1 MAFLGLRLQF
11 LNEESKP
18 GWARWPP
25 SPPPEPPP
33 LWGGALFFSTQRR
46 FQMARGTSPRS
57 CLSKP
62 LSCGSRTEGGADG
75 CWTWL
80 GVDEDGVG
88 ASNRQEW
95 RNISLCL
102 CTRPC
107 PLTNLPP
114 RPFLFIVMG
123 VFPPRPPPPRV
134 PILDGHIFFVGQRKK
149 IHAIL
154 GDISEGLWG

>member
-1 MAFLGLRLQF
+1 MKKANPAGLAGR
-11 LNEESKP
+11 
-18 GWARWPP
+18 PP
-25 SPPPEPPP
+25 PPPEPPP

-123 VFPPRPPPPRV
+123 VFPPRPPPPPPR
-134 PILDGHIFFVGQRKK
+134 PDLGRAHFFSSVKGKK
-149 IHAIL
+149 YMQFWV
-154 GDISEGLWG
+154 ISVKVYGGS